1 MVFISLSTF
10 ETLIKKNRVCSGLY
24 QINLKRYKTCDTIFS
39 SLSEIQRNIMRKNIR
54 CFLHPWIYV
63 VSVVLI
69 LCSCGDKQNKK
80 WFTIYGGAIG
90 GSFSQFAGGIDQIVK
105 HSEANLK
112 ISIVASAGSV
122 ENTRRVNEDQN
133 ALGVVFASESSLGY
147 HGQEVFAEGKPKSNI
162 RMVTLLYFAYGQFS
176 TLKNSDVHEFED
188 IVGKKVACGAPGSG
202 TAQTLERLARSAGI
216 WDKFT
221 PIYRGGT
228 AGVQALQDGQVKG
241 FMWLVSVPN
250 SAIIELT
257 TIKSIR
263 MLDLD
268 TPAKKYGFY
277 EKYPFYFSGKL
288 PEGAYEGK
296 VEPVKTIV
304 MPTVLIANK
313 AVPEET
319 VYTILKHVYTP
330 DGHQTMLKT
339 NQAAAAMT
347 IENAPRAFVIPLHSG
362 AYKFWSEQGVEIPEH
377 AMPVD

>member
-1 MVFISLSTF
+1 MR
-10 ETLIKKNRVCSGLY
+10 N
-24 QINLKRYKTCDTIFS
+24 KRHH
-39 SLSEIQRNIMRKNIR
+39 
-54 CFLHPWIYV
+54 FLHPWIYIV
-63 VSVVLI
+63 FVVLI
-69 LCSCGDKQNKK
+69 FCSCGDKQNKK
-80 WFTIYGGAIG
+80 WLTIYGGAIG
-90 GSFSQFAGGIDQIVK
+90 GSFSQFAGGIDQIAK
-105 HSEANLK
+105 HHEPNLK
-112 ISIVASAGSV
+112 FSVVASAGSI
-122 ENTRRVNEDQN
+122 ENTRRINKDKN

-147 HGQEVFAEGKPKSNI
+147 HGQEIFAEEGPKTNI

-176 TLKNSDVHEFED
+176 TLKNSNLHQFED
-188 IVGKKVACGAPGSG
+188 IVGNKIACGAPGSG
-202 TAQTLERLARSAGI
+202 TAQTLERLAKSAGI
-216 WDKFT
+216 WGKFT

-228 AGVQALQDGQVKG
+228 AGAQALQDGQVGG
-241 FMWLVSVPN
+241 FLWLVSVPN

-257 TIKSIR
+257 AVKTIR

-313 AVPEET
+313 AVSEET
-319 VYTILKHVYTP
+319 IYTILKHVYSP
-330 DGHQTMLKT
+330 EGHQAMLKT

-362 AYKFWSEQGVEIPEH
+362 AYRFWSEQGVEIPTH